1 MSLQIELK
9 TYERHF
15 YKAEKSLPDF
25 IDQAGLTGSSKQ
37 FGFLNKTIHM
47 KTISLVT
54 LICCFSLIFDANGQ
68 GAYPPHIDGAEEIT
82 YKTDDGTKL
91 NLWIFKPE
99 NHKLTDTA
107 PAIVFFFGGG
117 WNAGSPSQFVNHCE
131 YLSAR
136 GMVAIVADYR
146 VKSRHDVPVKE
157 CVSDAKSAIRWV
169 REHASELGVD
179 GNRIAAG
186 GGSAGGHLAA
196 ACATLPKF
204 DDENEDKS
212 VSSKPNALVL
222 FNPAL
227 VLAPTDDMEWNREM
241 SGLEKRMGT
250 KPENISPFHN
260 MVGKL
265 PPTIIFHGTGDK
277 TVPFISVEMFTKKMH
292 ELGNKCTLVAYQGSP
307 HGFFNYGINSN
318 AVFVDTVH
326 KMDEFLVSLG
336 YLKAPPE
343 TVVFTN

>member
-1 MSLQIELK
+1 
-9 TYERHF
+9 
-15 YKAEKSLPDF
+15 
-25 IDQAGLTGSSKQ
+25 
-37 FGFLNKTIHM
+37 M
-47 KTISLVT
+47 KKIISLVT
-54 LICCFSLIFDANGQ
+54 IIGCFSLIFEAKGQ
-68 GAYPPHIDGAEEIT
+68 NAYPPRIDGAKEVR
-82 YKTDDGTKL
+82 YKTVDGSKL
-91 NLWIFKPE
+91 NLWIFTPAE
-99 NHKLTDTA
+99 HKSTNSA

-117 WNAGSPSQFVNHCE
+117 WNAGTPTQFVKHCE

-146 VKSRHDVPVKE
+146 VKSRNDVPVKV

-169 REHASELGVD
+169 RENASELGVD

-204 DDENEDKS
+204 DEEDENKS
-212 VSSKPNALVL
+212 ISSKPNALVL

-227 VLAPTDDMEWNREM
+227 VLAPIDGGDKDLNEKMA
-241 SGLEKRMGT
+241 GLEKRMGT
-250 KPENISPFHN
+250 KPENISPYHN

-265 PPTIIFHGTGDK
+265 PPTIIFHGTADT
-277 TVPFISVEMFTKKMH
+277 TVPFFSAELFTKRMH
-292 ELGNKCTLVAYQGSP
+292 ELGNKCTLLGYQGEP
-307 HGFFNYGINSN
+307 HGFFNYGKNSN

>member
-1 MSLQIELK
+1 
-9 TYERHF
+9 
-15 YKAEKSLPDF
+15 
-25 IDQAGLTGSSKQ
+25 
-37 FGFLNKTIHM
+37 M
-47 KTISLVT
+47 KIISLVT
-54 LICCFSLIFDANGQ
+54 IICCFSLIFEAKGQ
-68 GAYPPHIDGAEEIT
+68 IEYPPHIDGADEIT
-82 YKTDDGTKL
+82 YKTVDGTKL
-91 NLWIFKPE
+91 NLWIFTPE
-99 NHKLTDTA
+99 KHKSTNTA

-117 WNAGSPSQFVNHCE
+117 WNSGSPAQFVKHCE

-146 VKSRHDVPVKE
+146 VRGRHDVLVKE

-169 REHASELGVD
+169 RENASELGID

-204 DDENEDKS
+204 DDDNENKS
-212 VSSKPNALVL
+212 ISSKPNALVL
-222 FNPAL
+222 FNPVL
-227 VLAPTDDMEWNREM
+227 VLAPTDNKEWNIEM

-250 KPENISPFHN
+250 KPENISPYHN
-260 MVGKL
+260 MAGKL
-265 PPTIIFHGTGDK
+265 PPTIIFHGTADK
-277 TVPFISVEMFTKKMH
+277 TVPIISIELFTKKMH
-292 ELGNKCTLVAYQGSP
+292 ELGNKCTLVAYQGEP
-307 HGFFNYGINSN
+307 HGFFNYGSSN